1 MRMGTP
7 AILIENGTLIDGT
20 GSDPRPDTALLLS
33 GDEITAV
40 GQEALD
46 TAAGVTDLQRIDAS
60 GKTVMPG
67 LVDCHTHM
75 TFSEP
80 EGNDELFFHRTEG
93 YSAMV
98 SAYYAEKVL
107 RAGVTALLDPDS
119 LWNLGVELRDAIES
133 NVVIGPRMKAGGNA
147 LMTAVG
153 GTAGR
158 LIKDDGR
165 TGYGVVV
172 HSRDDIVSEVRK
184 QVKYGVDWI
193 KVHVTGLIPT
203 RPGKE
208 ISVWTLDELKAVVET
223 AHDLGIPVVGHA
235 RNAESTRDAARAG
248 FDLIY
253 HASYMDGEALEA
265 VVESGS
271 TLCPTFT
278 LLGNLADWGVKI
290 GTAPELLDVFRA
302 EIEVT
307 AQMVRKAHEA
317 GVRVV
322 AGSETGFAITPYGV
336 WHARELEMLVEY
348 MGFTPMEAILAFTRD
363 AAAALGWDDL
373 GTLESGRRADVLVID
388 GNPLADVTILQ
399 DPARISDVIS
409 RGQIVD
415 RSRPMR
421 ERQIMPGEKV
431 RLLAGRNL
439 TRELAL
445 ADDEGEA
452 GE

>member
-1 MRMGTP
+1 MASP
-7 AILIENGTLIDGT
+7 DILIENGTLLDGT
-20 GSDPRPDTALLLS
+20 GADPRPDTAVLLS
-33 GDEITAV
+33 GDEIVALGQAAV
-40 GQEALD
+40 D
-46 TAAGVTDLQRIDAS
+46 AAQRRDDVQRIDAT

-67 LVDCHTHM
+67 LVDCHSHM
-75 TFSEP
+75 TFAEP

-98 SAYYAEKVL
+98 AAWNAEKVL

-133 NVVIGPRMKAGGNA
+133 NVVLGPRMKAGGNA

-172 HSRDDIVSEVRK
+172 HSRDEIVTEVRK
-184 QVKYGVDWI
+184 QVKYGADWI

-208 ISVWTLDELKAVVET
+208 ISVWTLDELKAVVDT

-235 RNAESTRDAARAG
+235 RNAESTRDSALAG
-248 FDLIY
+248 MDLIY

-278 LLGNLADWGVKI
+278 LLGNLADWGVKV

-302 EIEVT
+302 EIEIT

-322 AGSETGFAITPYGV
+322 SGSETGFAITPYGV

-348 MGFTPMEAILAFTRD
+348 MGFTPMEAILSATRD
-363 AAAALGWDDL
+363 AAAALGWEDI
-373 GTLESGRRADVLVID
+373 GTLEEGRRADVLVVD
-388 GNPLADVTILQ
+388 GDPLADVRVLQ
-399 DPARISDVIS
+399 DPDCIAEVIS
-409 RGQIVD
+409 RGVVVD

-421 ERQIMPGEKV
+421 ERKVMPGEKV
-431 RLLAGRNL
+431 RFLAARNL
-439 TRELAL
+439 TRELAFGD
-445 ADDEGEA
+445 AD
-452 GE
+452 